1 MSRITARIAKPII
14 ASVIAAVC
22 FGTIAVPG
30 IAAATATPAVA
41 ATTATPAGGSSTP
54 WG

>member
-1 MSRITARIAKPII
+1 MSRITSRIAKPII

-30 IAAATATPAVA
+30 IAVATATPAVA
-41 ATTATPAGGSSTP
+41 ATTANPTGSTP